1 MHILFFK
8 KTYQESS
15 ELSIY
20 VLELK
25 QKDGNYIIT
34 EILLWSQINI
44 FLDHKSV
51 LYAFLESSLLQEEI
65 QTE

>member
-1 MHILFFK
+1 MFFFLK
-8 KTYQESS
+8 KTYQKSS
-15 ELSIY
+15 ELSTY

-44 FLDHKSV
+44 FLGHKSM
-51 LYAFLESSLLQEEI
+51 LYAFVESSLLQEEI